1 MSKQINGQHFLPA
14 FLSKIRAGSKVLLFE
29 LARHN
34 DKTLRAI
41 PIAPK
46 GAGINVTHNCNS
58 RCITCN
64 MWRSQSTDELT
75 TAELEDILTQLKAA
89 GVVAV
94 GFEGGEALLRNDLP
108 QIVGKAH
115 QLGFEGISMMT
126 NGLLLT
132 RKKAE
137 ELIQKGLTDIGVS
150 IDGIG
155 ERHDLVRG
163 VKGAYKKSLK
173 ALEELV
179 DLRDSKYHQLNLHMG
194 TILMQPTM
202 DDFISLVDLAHLL
215 RVDFSLQLIDD
226 SLPIFNGIDK
236 ASLWIEEQDKLDRLI
251 NELHNLKKVNA
262 ALKSCSHTRLEY
274 ARSYFRDP
282 KQARIPCVLGYLT
295 IYIDAHGEVY
305 PGCFP
310 LGSVGSLR
318 EKRLKAIIE
327 SPEYKS
333 RVQAMFRKECPGCA
347 CGYPSNLAYSLPA
360 LLNET
365 LWRLKLRH

>member
-1 MSKQINGQHFLPA
+1 MDNKHYLHA

-29 LARHN
+29 LARHR
-34 DKTLRAI
+34 KEILRAI

-64 MWRSQSTDELT
+64 MWRSKSTNELSAT
-75 TAELEDILTQLKAA
+75 ELQDILTQLKDV
-89 GVVAV
+89 GVVGV
-94 GFEGGEALLRNDLP
+94 GFEGGEPLLRNDLP

-115 QLGFEGISMMT
+115 QLGFESISMMT

-132 RKKAE
+132 KKKTE
-137 ELIQKGLTDIGVS
+137 NLIQKGVTGIGIS

-155 ERHDLVRG
+155 ETHDLVRG
-163 VKGAYKKSLK
+163 VKGAYEKSLR
-173 ALEELV
+173 ALEVLV
-179 DLRDSKYHQLNLHMG
+179 DLRDSKYPELNLHMG

-202 DDFISLVDLAHLL
+202 DDFIPLVDLAHRL

-226 SLPIFNGIDK
+226 SLFCFSGIDM
-236 ASLWIEEQDKLDRLI
+236 ASLWIEEQNKLDSLI
-251 NELHNLKKVNA
+251 NELHALKRVNS

-274 ARSYFRDP
+274 ARRYFSDP
-282 KQARIPCVLGYLT
+282 KQAKLPCYLGYLT

-310 LGSVGSLR
+310 LGSVGNLRDKSLK
-318 EKRLKAIIE
+318 EIIK
-327 SPEYKS
+327 SPEYKN

-347 CGYPSNLAYSLPA
+347 CGYPTNLAYSLPA
-360 LLNET
+360 LVNET
-365 LWRLKLRH
+365 LYRLKLRH

>member
-1 MSKQINGQHFLPA
+1 MNAKHYLHA
-14 FLSKIRAGSKVLLFE
+14 FLSKIGAGSKVLLFE
-29 LARHN
+29 LARHS
-34 DKTLRAI
+34 DKILRTI

-64 MWRSQSTDELT
+64 MWRSQSTNELT
-75 TAELEDILTQLKAA
+75 TAELQDILTQLKDI
-89 GVVAV
+89 GVVGV
-94 GFEGGEALLRNDLP
+94 GFEGGEPLLRNDLP

-115 QLGFEGISMMT
+115 QLGFESITMMT

-132 RKKAE
+132 KKKAE
-137 ELIQKGLTDIGVS
+137 NLIQRGLTGIGVS
-150 IDGIG
+150 IDGID
-155 ERHDLVRG
+155 ETHDLVRG
-163 VKGAYKKSLK
+163 VKGAYEKSQR
-173 ALEELV
+173 ALEGLV
-179 DLRDSKYHQLNLHMG
+179 DLRDSKYPALNLHIG
-194 TILMQPTM
+194 TILMKPTI
-202 DDFISLVDLAHLL
+202 DAFIPLVGLAHRLG
-215 RVDFSLQLIDD
+215 VDFSLQLIDD
-226 SLPIFNGIDK
+226 SLFCFRGIDR
-236 ASLWIEEQDKLDRLI
+236 ASLWIEEQSKLDRLI
-251 NELHNLKKVNA
+251 NELHNLKKVNS

-274 ARSYFRDP
+274 ARRYFSDP
-282 KQARIPCVLGYLT
+282 KQTQISCYLGYLM

-318 EKRLKAIIE
+318 EKRLKEIME
-327 SPEYKS
+327 SPEYKR

-347 CGYPSNLAYSLPA
+347 CGYPTNLIYSLPA

>member
-1 MSKQINGQHFLPA
+1 MSDRHYLQA
-14 FLSKIRAGSKVLLFE
+14 FLSKIRAGSKLLLFE
-29 LARHN
+29 LARHS
-34 DKTLRAI
+34 DRTLRTI

-46 GAGINVTHNCNS
+46 GAGISVTHRCNS

-89 GVVAV
+89 GIVAV
-94 GFEGGEALLRNDLP
+94 GLEGGEALLRNDLP

-115 QLGFEGISMMT
+115 QLGFESISMMT

-137 ELIQKGLTDIGVS
+137 ELIQAGLTGIGVS

-155 ERHDLVRG
+155 ERHDSIRG
-163 VKGAYKKSLK
+163 VKGAYARSLK

-179 DLRDSKYHQLNLHMG
+179 NLRDTRYPQLDLHIG
-194 TILMQPTM
+194 TILMRPTM
-202 DDFISLVDLAHLL
+202 DDIIPIIELAERLG
-215 RVDFSLQLIDD
+215 VDFSLQLIDD
-226 SLPIFNGIDK
+226 SPSFFSGIDR
-236 ASLWIEEQDKLDRLI
+236 ASLWIEEQDKLDSLI
-251 NELHNLKKVNA
+251 DELHARKKVNS

-274 ARSYFRDP
+274 ARRYFGDP
-282 KQARIPCVLGYLT
+282 KQARLPCCLGYLT

-310 LGSVGSLR
+310 LGSMGSLR
-318 EKRLKAIIE
+318 AKSLKEIIT
-327 SPEYKS
+327 SPEYKR
-333 RVQAMFRKECPGCA
+333 RVQAMFHKECPGCA
-347 CGYPSNLAYSLPA
+347 CGYPSSLAYSLPA
-360 LLNET
+360 LLDET
-365 LWRLKLRH
+365 LWRLKLRQ